1 LIIGGSMIGMRYNYD
16 GLERF
21 LSGKISSGFF
31 CRNRKFVA
39 DCLDEREEAEIKEN
53 IMNSKA

>member
-1 LIIGGSMIGMRYNYD
+1 MIGMRYNYD